1 MKKFASTNNI
11 YLLLLFLFIAFVNI
25 SGQNSS
31 DVKPQYL
38 NNPNY
43 TIELDKYKNYMMKQ
57 ADIVMLGNS
66 LTHGIN
72 WNELLGRTSISEQGI
87 PSDITEGVIN
97 RMEYVFKVNPKVCF
111 IMIGVNDIFSWIPVE
126 TIFANYKIILEKLK
140 EKNIIPIIQSVL
152 YAGTTQPSAEN
163 RNVEITKLNALLT
176 KYAKENNFEFVNL
189 NRKMS
194 TSNFLKQELTI
205 DGIHLN
211 GEGFKLWGREV
222 DKVLR
227 KFSL

>member
-1 MKKFASTNNI
+1 MNCF
-11 YLLLLFLFIAFVNI
+11 FIHHIKLTVIIFTIPFIIMAQEI
-25 SGQNSS
+25 
-31 DVKPQYL
+31 PQYL

-43 TIELDKYKNYMMKQ
+43 ELELGKYKIYKTKQ

-72 WNELLGRTSISEQGI
+72 WNELLRRESISEQGI
-87 PSDITEGVIN
+87 PSDITAGVLN
-97 RMEYVFKVNPKVCF
+97 RMNFVLKVKPKICF
-111 IMIGVNDIFSWIPVE
+111 IMIGVNDIFSWIPVD
-126 TIFANYKIILEKLK
+126 TVFANYSKIVEKLK
-140 EKNIIPIIQSVL
+140 ENNIIPIIQSVL
-152 YAGTTQPSAEN
+152 FAGEIQQVAVD
-163 RNVEITKLNALLT
+163 RNKEIVKLNRLL
-176 KYAKENNFEFVNL
+176 YEFAKKNGFEYLNL

-194 TSNFLKQELTI
+194 RASFLKKDITI

>member
-1 MKKFASTNNI
+1 MAQET
-11 YLLLLFLFIAFVNI
+11 
-25 SGQNSS
+25 
-31 DVKPQYL
+31 PQYL

-43 TIELDKYKNYMMKQ
+43 ELELGKYKIYKTKQ

-72 WNELLGRTSISEQGI
+72 WNELLGRESISEQGI
-87 PSDITEGVIN
+87 PSDITAGVLN
-97 RMEYVFKVNPKVCF
+97 RMNFVKKVKPQICF
-111 IMIGVNDIFSWIPVE
+111 IMIGVNDIFSWISVD
-126 TIFANYKIILEKLK
+126 TVFSNYKKIVQELK
-140 EKNIIPIIQSVL
+140 ENNIIPVIQSVL
-152 YAGTTQPSAEN
+152 FAGEIQQAAVD
-163 RNVEITKLNALLT
+163 RNKEIVKLNKLLSEF
-176 KYAKENNFEFVNL
+176 AKRNGIEYLNL

-194 TSNFLKQELTI
+194 RASFLKAEITI

-211 GEGFKLWGREV
+211 GKGFKLWGREV

>member
-1 MKKFASTNNI
+1 MKFFAPTKII
-11 YLLLLFLFIAFVNI
+11 YFLFLFLFVVFTNI
-25 SGQNSS
+25 SGQNTT
-31 DVKPQYL
+31 DTQPQYL

-43 TIELDKYKNYMMKQ
+43 NIELGKYKNYMMKQ

-72 WNELLGRTSISEQGI
+72 WNELLDRKSISEQGI
-87 PSDITEGVIN
+87 PSDITEGVVN
-97 RMEYVFKVNPKVCF
+97 RMEYIFKVNPKICF
-111 IMIGVNDIFSWIPVE
+111 VMIGVNDVFSWIPIE

-140 EKNIIPIIQSVL
+140 EKNIIPVIQSVL

-163 RNVEITKLNALLT
+163 RNVEITKLNALLS
-176 KYAKENNFEFVNL
+176 KYASENNIEFINL